1 MFINTKLCLYIHKHT
16 FIYVSIFSNDMEQ
29 IKFVTKIAKM
39 GKRLYINIPYDSH
52 TDVAEKIGK
61 QVKVSI
67 EDI

>member
-1 MFINTKLCLYIHKHT
+1 
-16 FIYVSIFSNDMEQ
+16 MEQ